1 MITKQFYDIGIA
13 VSTDDGLL
21 VPFVRDCDK
30 KNFAEIEQEIAN
42 LAVKARDKKLGLDD
56 MVNGSFTITNGG
68 IFGSMMST
76 PIINGNQAAILGMHS
91 IITRP
96 IAVDKDTIENR
107 PMMYIALSYDHRI
120 IDGKEAVGFL
130 KQSKNSLKTL
140 KIYYLNHNLEP
151 NILKNNDVNRRCF
164 YSICLKYNDNL
175 IYINIC
181 KRNQNNTMSLQIYF
195 NINLSLSKKYNFYN
209 R

>member
-1 MITKQFYDIGIA
+1 
-13 VSTDDGLL
+13 
-21 VPFVRDCDK
+21 
-30 KNFAEIEQEIAN
+30 
-42 LAVKARDKKLGLDD
+42 

-107 PMMYIALSYDHRI
+107 PMMYIALSMI
-120 IDGKEAVGFL
+120 IESSMGKEAVGFL

-140 KIYYLNHNLEP
+140 KIYYLNHNL
-151 NILKNNDVNRRCF
+151 NLTYLKQRRKSSLF
-164 YSICLKYNDNL
+164 LFN
-175 IYINIC
+175 
-181 KRNQNNTMSLQIYF
+181 MS
-195 NINLSLSKKYNFYN
+195 KV
-209 R
+209 

>member
-1 MITKQFYDIGIA
+1 
-13 VSTDDGLL
+13 
-21 VPFVRDCDK
+21 
-30 KNFAEIEQEIAN
+30 
-42 LAVKARDKKLGLDD
+42 

-120 IDGKEAVGFL
+120 IDGRGCRI
-130 KQSKNSLKTL
+130 LKTIKEL
-140 KIYYLNHNLEP
+140 IENPEDLLLE
-151 NILKNNDVNRRCF
+151 
-164 YSICLKYNDNL
+164 S
-175 IYINIC
+175 
-181 KRNQNNTMSLQIYF
+181 
-195 NINLSLSKKYNFYN
+195 
-209 R
+209 